1 MPGIPSASPRS
12 RVAARLAWPVAAT
25 LAGAAALLAPHD
37 AVAADEGGLHVI
49 VETRLDLRDPR
60 LPARPVAALRWSAGS
75 FALAREPLSGLSTA
89 PPWQE
94 RARRAL
100 SSAADDPRLLAL
112 PDDARGAGDYGV
124 EFGSFNLSQT
134 DNTRLTLRV
143 RRGQPMLYWRLR
155 F

>member
-1 MPGIPSASPRS
+1 MR
-12 RVAARLAWPVAAT
+12 
-25 LAGAAALLAPHD
+25 
-37 AVAADEGGLHVI
+37 
-49 VETRLDLRDPR
+49 
-60 LPARPVAALRWSAGS
+60 